1 MIAYNVIRHTASAF
15 ALCSLVLF
23 SSFGH
28 AQNKV
33 VVVPMAGDSVEPALI
48 PVAVGSIDS
57 IGGINSGYGI
67 ASVTNHAAG
76 RYTITLTSNISP
88 DNPIVNV
95 TPYTGSPGS
104 PEIAGYSPL
113 TSNSFD
119 VTIQDEAGNGV
130 DSAFAFIVYVAP
142 TPKVKSSSGTNQDVD
157 GPATER

>member
-1 MIAYNVIRHTASAF
+1 MVAHKVIRHTASVL

-48 PVAVGSIDS
+48 PVAVGSIDA
-57 IGGINSGYGI
+57 IGGISSGYGI
-67 ASVTNHAAG
+67 ASVTNPATG
-76 RYTITLTSNISP
+76 SYTITLTSSISSG
-88 DNPIVNV
+88 NPIVNV

-104 PEIAGYSPL
+104 PEIAGYSPQS
-113 TSNSFD
+113 SNSFN

-130 DSAFAFIVYVAP
+130 DSAFAFTVYVA
-142 TPKVKSSSGTNQDVD
+142 TSPKMKSSSGTNQNVD
-157 GPATER
+157 GPAVRK